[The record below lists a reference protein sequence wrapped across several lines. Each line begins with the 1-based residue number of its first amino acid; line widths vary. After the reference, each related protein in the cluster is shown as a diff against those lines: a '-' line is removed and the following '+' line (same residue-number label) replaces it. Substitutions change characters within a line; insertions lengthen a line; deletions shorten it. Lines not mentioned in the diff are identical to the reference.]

1 MLSDC
6 MICFGKRERIYDMVT
21 RKKEIVV
28 TVLLRSVLVLLVFLR
43 LARLSDQET
52 CYKNTRT
59 KEGAQNP

>member
-1 MLSDC
+1 
-6 MICFGKRERIYDMVT
+6 MVT

-43 LARLSDQET
+43 LARLSDHET